1 MVRLQLENDLESSS
15 AERRAEQLVAVTI
28 LFVSPNLEIR
38 KEALDGIVKSDS
50 MLGKLGALE
59 IVFEV

>member
-15 AERRAEQLVAVTI
+15 AERPAEQLVAVTI

-38 KEALDGIVKSDS
+38 KEALDRIVKSDT

>member
-1 MVRLQLENDLESSS
+1 MVRLQLENDLEPSS
-15 AERRAEQLVAVTI
+15 AERPAEQLVTVTI